1 MALRYKCLILD
12 HDDTT
17 VDSTSSIHYPAYLE
31 IMRQLRP
38 DVEPVSL
45 HGWLRKNYHPGI
57 LQYYMEELGFSIAE
71 IEEEYAI
78 WRGFTQTKMPHFYEG
93 FWELLE
99 EFKARGGIITVVS
112 HSDVDIIKKH
122 YRHCGNGT
130 GLEPEIIFGWGMDEE
145 KRKPSPYPVQQ
156 ILGALELAP
165 SDVLVLDDLKP
176 GVDMARA
183 SGVTVAA
190 AGWGHQIP
198 EIREDMEASCHY
210 YFATVEA
217 FREFF
222 LSENLS

>member
-38 DVEPVSL
+38 DIRPVSL
-45 HGWLRKNYHPGI
+45 HGWLKKNYHPGV
-57 LQYYMEELGFSIAE
+57 LRYYLDELGFSAAE

-78 WRGFTQTKMPHFYEG
+78 WRGFTKKKMPRFYEG
-93 FWELLE
+93 FWELLA
-99 EFKARGGIITVVS
+99 EFKARGGSITVVS
-112 HSDVDIIKKH
+112 HSDVDIIKRH
-122 YRHCGNGT
+122 YRHQGNGAA
-130 GLEPEIIFGWGMDEE
+130 LEPEMIFGWGMDEK

-156 ILGALELAP
+156 ILAALDLSPAEA
-165 SDVLVLDDLKP
+165 LVLDDLKP

-198 EIREDMEASCHY
+198 EIREDMKASCNY
-210 YFATVEA
+210 YFTTVAA
-217 FREFF
+217 FRKF
-222 LSENLS
+222 LLGS